1 MCIYIYVIVEIG
13 REVQMMQTMFECGSK
28 DSKASPR
35 TLKSVAAMEKQ
46 QWTVWPEQV
55 WMLATASSSALP
67 ATGWT
72 NSMSYSNEASI

>member
-46 QWTVWPEQV
+46 Q
-55 WMLATASSSALP
+55 
-67 ATGWT
+67 
-72 NSMSYSNEASI
+72 

>member
-1 MCIYIYVIVEIG
+1 MACYICYINLTHNLYLYIYTNVCVYIYVIVEIG

-46 QWTVWPEQV
+46 Q
-55 WMLATASSSALP
+55 
-67 ATGWT
+67 
-72 NSMSYSNEASI
+72 

>member
-1 MCIYIYVIVEIG
+1 MYVYIYIYVIVEIG

-46 QWTVWPEQV
+46 Q
-55 WMLATASSSALP
+55 
-67 ATGWT
+67 
-72 NSMSYSNEASI
+72 

>member
-1 MCIYIYVIVEIG
+1 MACYICYINLTHNLYLYIYIYTQMYVYIYIYVIVEIG

-46 QWTVWPEQV
+46 Q
-55 WMLATASSSALP
+55 
-67 ATGWT
+67 
-72 NSMSYSNEASI
+72 